1 MGCFRLKVTSEEPE
15 QDPGQAM
22 ESEYARAAGVVI
34 GAAGR
39 ASQANQKL
47 APALA
52 NNPDGGRVMA
62 AMIADYS
69 LVTPSNQTEH
79 NVVFEM
85 AHIEIL
91 AGKQGEFEAAVQQ
104 ALPLF
109 ARAKGCHGAEL
120 HHIVERDTSYVLLVR
135 WNTVQDHMVS
145 FRESDD
151 FQEWRKLVGPFFAKA
166 PEVVHSEVAVK

>member
-1 MGCFRLKVTSEEPE
+1 
-15 QDPGQAM
+15 M
-22 ESEYARAAGVVI
+22 ESEYARVAAVVI
-34 GAAGR
+34 GAADR
-39 ASQANQKL
+39 AFEANQKL
-47 APALA
+47 TPALS
-52 NNPDGGRVMA
+52 NNPDGGGVVA
-62 AMIADYS
+62 ARIADYS
-69 LVTPSNQTEH
+69 LATPSNQTEH

-91 AGKQGEFEAAVQQ
+91 AGKQREFEAAVQQ

-135 WNTVQDHMVS
+135 WNTVEDHMVD

>member
-1 MGCFRLKVTSEEPE
+1 
-15 QDPGQAM
+15 M
-22 ESEYARAAGVVI
+22 ESEYARAAAVVI
-34 GAAGR
+34 GAAER
-39 ASQANQKL
+39 ASEANPRL
-47 APALA
+47 APALS
-52 NNPDGGRVMA
+52 NSPDGGGVVA
-62 AMIADYS
+62 ARIADYS
-69 LVTPSNQTEH
+69 LVTPSNRTEH

-91 AGKQGEFEAAVQQ
+91 AGKQREFEAAVQQ

-135 WNTVQDHMVS
+135 WNTVEDHMVD

>member
-1 MGCFRLKVTSEEPE
+1 M
-15 QDPGQAM
+15 
-22 ESEYARAAGVVI
+22 
-34 GAAGR
+34 
-39 ASQANQKL
+39 
-47 APALA
+47 
-52 NNPDGGRVMA
+52 
-62 AMIADYS
+62 
-69 LVTPSNQTEH
+69 
-79 NVVFEM
+79 VFEM

-91 AGKQGEFEAAVQQ
+91 AGKQREFEAAVQQ

-135 WNTVQDHMVS
+135 WNTVEDHMVD
-145 FRESDD
+145 FRESAD

>member
-1 MGCFRLKVTSEEPE
+1 MK
-15 QDPGQAM
+15 
-22 ESEYARAAGVVI
+22 SEYARAAAVVI
-34 GAAGR
+34 GGPVGGQGLR
-39 ASQANQKL
+39 SQPKVRVARS
-47 APALA
+47 
-52 NNPDGGRVMA
+52 NNPATGPAMA
-62 AMIADYS
+62 RAIAGYS
-69 LVTPSNQTEH
+69 LLTPSNRTEH

-91 AGKQGEFEAAVQQ
+91 AGKQREFEAAVQQ

-135 WNTVQDHMVS
+135 WNTVEDHMVD